1 MGKRTA
7 VSRREFVVRS
17 AMAGLAL
24 GAGVSCSKKT
34 AEPNKPKLA
43 AEKAPTRPQLEI
55 KPESP
60 IGTEEKWAPFPVV
73 EAHGTPHEIGKAIG
87 AMTKDRIH
95 KGIELRREWF
105 EDLKKFA
112 LADRA
117 NRIDN
122 FAAAIEKFHPD
133 VIAEMKGMAEGA
145 GLPLD
150 DILVLNMQAELG
162 ALKSVKAS
170 CEGSCEGC
178 SSLHLVQGGKVLLA
192 HNEDGHNAYRHLMSI
207 LRLKP
212 EGKPAFTSL
221 AYPGLIPGSVPAI
234 NEAGI
239 LMTTNFIGVEKVRTG
254 VPRYVLGR
262 AAIGA
267 RSLGDAVQTVTSKEA
282 AYSFHVNF
290 GSIKDKRLLAVDVM
304 PGVHAVKPIDG
315 IFLQTN
321 HFVLSGT
328 KGVSQP
334 MNTPGGSS
342 DSRYRILEAAIGK
355 LPPLEKVTKDDLI
368 KLLSSH
374 EAINKPHSPCRHPD
388 DKSNGRTLATALF
401 DLTAGTFTMYEGN
414 PCEGRRNN
422 IVLT

>member
-1 MGKRTA
+1 MRKKTTI
-7 VSRREFVVRS
+7 SRREFVARGT
-17 AMAGLAL
+17 MAGLAF
-24 GAGVSCSKKT
+24 GAGVACSKKPEQEKT
-34 AEPNKPKLA
+34 KRVA
-43 AEKAPTRPQLEI
+43 AKTPAKPQLEI
-55 KPESP
+55 NPESP
-60 IGTEEKWAPFPVV
+60 IGEESKWAPFPVV
-73 EAHGTPHEIGKAIG
+73 EARGTPLEIGKAVG
-87 AMTKDRIH
+87 AMTKKRIH

-105 EDLKKFA
+105 DDLKKFA

-122 FAAAIEKFHPD
+122 FVSAIEKFHPD
-133 VIAEMKGMAEGA
+133 VLAEMKGMAEGS

-162 ALKSVKAS
+162 ALKSANTS

-178 SSLHLVQGGKVLLA
+178 SSLHLVQEGRALLA
-192 HNEDGHNAYRHLMSI
+192 HNEDGHDAYRHLMSI

-267 RSLGDAVQTVTSKEA
+267 RSIGEAVQTVTSKEA
-282 AYSFHVNF
+282 AYSFHANF
-290 GSIKDKRLLAVDVM
+290 GSVKDKRLLAVDIM
-304 PGVHAVKPIDG
+304 PGLHSVKPTEG

-328 KGVSQP
+328 KAVPQP

-342 DSRYRILEAAIGK
+342 DSRYRVLQSAIGK
-355 LPPLEKVTKDDLI
+355 LPPVEKVTKDDLI

-374 EAINKPHSPCRHPD
+374 EAINQPYSPCRHPNE
-388 DKSNGRTLATALF
+388 KSKGRTLATALF
-401 DLTAGTFTMYEGN
+401 DVAAGTFTVYEGN
-414 PCEGRRNN
+414 PCEGRRRK
-422 IVLT
+422 IDLA